1 MFLIAGIL
9 CSASLV
15 LFFKKF
21 SEWEVRIP
29 QAIAFNYL
37 VCVCTGLALNP
48 SAMQGVSFEQLPPW
62 SLLALALGILFIT
75 TFTLSSLTAV
85 AFGASVAAMGMKL
98 GLVFPV
104 ILGIWYYGEAGS
116 IPQYAGILLAFMA
129 MILASRQPKAS
140 TGEKSRHSNWQLLL
154 PAIVFMGSGMCDT
167 LVQYAQKMYFS
178 KGGFDAF
185 LLLLF
190 LIAGGLGSLRSIYEH
205 FNGSHPFQ
213 LKNLG
218 AGVLLGIPNYFSIW
232 FLLKALQNSAM
243 GSSAIFVLY
252 NIGTVITAA
261 LISGIFMGEKFSKTR
276 LAALIL
282 GSAAVALI
290 SLA

>member
-21 SEWEVRIP
+21 SEWNVRIP

-37 VCVCTGLALNP
+37 VCVLTGLALKP
-48 SAMQGVSFEQLPPW
+48 SALQDFSFEVVPPW
-62 SLLALALGILFIT
+62 SSLALALGILFIT

-104 ILGIWYYGEAGS
+104 MLGIWYYGEPGS
-116 IPQYAGILLAFMA
+116 LPRYAGILLAFMA
-129 MILASRQPKAS
+129 MILASRQPKEAS
-140 TGEKSRHSNWQLLL
+140 EKVNHKAWQLFL
-154 PAIVFMGSGMCDT
+154 PAIVFLGSGMCDT
-167 LVQYAQKMYFS
+167 LVQYAQKIYFS
-178 KGGFDAF
+178 QGGFDAF

-190 LIAGGLGSLRSIYEH
+190 LIAGVLGSLRSVYEH
-205 FNGSHPFQ
+205 LKGIHKFK

-218 AGVLLGIPNYFSIW
+218 AGILLGIPNYFSIW
-232 FLLKALQNSAM
+232 FLLKALQSSEL

-252 NIGTVITAA
+252 NIGTVLTAA
-261 LISGIFMGEKFSKTR
+261 LISGLFMGEKFSKMR
-276 LAALIL
+276 IAALIL